1 MFNKII
7 GNDEIQNLLKQAI
20 KNNRTSH
27 SYLFVGTEGIG
38 KKQIAKEFAKALLC
52 LNNDKYCNTCKSC
65 IEFDDNNNPDFV
77 ILEPDENS
85 IKIEQIREIQRKV
98 VEKPIISNQKV
109 YIIDNSDK
117 MTTEAQNCLLKTLE
131 EPPKYITIIL
141 IGTNEN
147 AFLSTI
153 KSRCTILR
161 FKDIP
166 QHKIEEYLDTQQIY
180 FKDKRI
186 LKACGGSIGKALEIK
201 DRQEEYES
209 IHEFIEN
216 LAQENI
222 IDIFQKTQILFNSK
236 ERIQNILQY
245 INILLLEMAKEN
257 YKYSECIEIVEDTK
271 KRLQSNANYDMTIDN
286 MLLKMKEKTR

>member
-7 GNDEIQNLLKQAI
+7 GNEEIQNLLKQAI

-236 ERIQNILQY
+236 EKIQDILQY

>member
-7 GNDEIQNLLKQAI
+7 GNEEIQNLLKQAI

-186 LKACGGSIGKALEIK
+186 LKACGGSIGKALEII

-236 ERIQNILQY
+236 ERIQDILQY